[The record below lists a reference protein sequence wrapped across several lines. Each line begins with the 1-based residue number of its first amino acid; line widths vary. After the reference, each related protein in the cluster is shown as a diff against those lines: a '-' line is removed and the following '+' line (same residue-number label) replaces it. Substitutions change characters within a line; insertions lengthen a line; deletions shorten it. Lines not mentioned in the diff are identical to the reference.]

1 MDFIGEK
8 CVKCGKEFNA
18 DDDIVVCPECGS
30 PHHREC
36 YKEENRCANAPL
48 HMKGAKWQRTVRVSG
63 PEATNP
69 QIAEC
74 PVCHYPNEGGAEFC
88 VHCGTRM
95 DRSGIS
101 FIPEEEET
109 GTGTDD
115 HTGYTDEVGIGI
127 SRPYLGF
134 NPDED
139 MGGATLREVL
149 HFVSTNT
156 IYYIPLFKRMKDSRS
171 KISFNIL
178 CFGFPNL
185 YFANRKM
192 WLWSIITAVVMTV
205 LGLPAELKQIID
217 MGMEDATKSIFSTGA
232 MELLYANRGIL
243 SGITELSGIADILIR
258 VVLCLLGNW
267 MYYRHSIKT
276 ISRLKK
282 RYNGDITKERAAA
295 AGGIKPLNILLA
307 ALIMMAMKF
316 VSLIA
321 VIVMIESAVMIQQM
335 V

>member
-8 CVKCGKEFNA
+8 CVKCGKELTA

-48 HMKGAKWQRTVRVSG
+48 HMKGAKWQRTVRISG
-63 PEATNP
+63 PESSNP

-74 PVCHYPNEGGAEFC
+74 PICHYPNEAGAEFC
-88 VHCGTRM
+88 AHCGTKM
-95 DRSGIS
+95 ERSGAG
-101 FIPEEEET
+101 FIPDDTEAEA
-109 GTGTDD
+109 GTDSQD
-115 HTGYTDEVGIGI
+115 GYTDEVGIGI

-156 IYYIPLFKRMKDSRS
+156 IYYIPMFKRMKDSRT
-171 KISFNIL
+171 KLSFNIL

-185 YFANRKM
+185 FFANRRM
-192 WLWSIITAVVMTV
+192 WLWSMITAAIMTI
-205 LGLPAELKQIID
+205 LGIPAELKQFID
-217 MGMEDATKSIFSTGA
+217 MGMQDPAKSLFSAGAT
-232 MELLYANRGIL
+232 ELLYNNRGIL
-243 SGITELSGIADILIR
+243 SNIIEISGAADIVIR
-258 VVLCLLGNW
+258 VILCLLGNW

-276 ISRLKK
+276 ITRLKK
-282 RYNGDITKERAAA
+282 RYNGDITKERTAE
-295 AGGIKPLNILLA
+295 AGGIRPLNILWA
-307 ALIMMAMKF
+307 ALLTLAMKF
-316 VSLIA
+316 VCLFT
-321 VIVMIESAVMIQQM
+321 VITLIESAVLIQNM